1 MDVDAPAAA
10 ARPPL
15 AAAAAAAAAASS
27 AELCGCSD
35 EARFVMELEMVQC
48 LANPHYLN
56 C

>member
-1 MDVDAPAAA
+1 MHSAPAAA
-10 ARPPL
+10 AAGPK
-15 AAAAAAAAAASS
+15 AAGPSA

-35 EARFVMELEMVQC
+35 QARFVMELEMVQC

>member
-1 MDVDAPAAA
+1 MDAVPAPPAPSPSA
-10 ARPPL
+10 
-15 AAAAAAAAAASS
+15 

>member
-1 MDVDAPAAA
+1 MEVDAPPDAARAAA
-10 ARPPL
+10 PP
-15 AAAAAAAAAASS
+15 AAAPRSA
-27 AELCGCSD
+27 AELCGCRD